1 MELTNVPQSRASLIQ
16 KQPEPLNINIV
27 PVISAPDL
35 HNFIR
40 LPLDTLGTTG
50 IALSSL
56 VHSAPVAETL
66 YRAVTAD
73 GSPIRLCY
81 ACKNGIGLSSGYLSN
96 GAVASAHFQEVMAAS
111 VPAVVNPTALF
122 MALALHQIEKKLDT
136 IAQTQREILQF
147 LEEEKRATLRGNLC
161 FLTELLKSYRFHWE
175 NEMFCSNMHKK
186 VQDIHQ
192 SAIQNV
198 LFYRQMIEQKLKSR
212 KQFETDQIVSSRLKM
227 IVSSLECYKQ
237 ALYLVAFTSFLEV
250 LLLKDFE
257 AAYLRSIEDRLRS
270 ESTQYHEVYT
280 ACYDKLVADS
290 GRSVQNAALNHLG
303 RISSAAG
310 KVIEKIPIISNSQID
325 ENLIRTGRTF
335 QSKATVR
342 SAAKIFGLT
351 VSRDAGITPFIE
363 SIQAIDQTYNAPTE
377 LFADRD
383 YLYARP
389 LT

>member
-1 MELTNVPQSRASLIQ
+1 MELTNAPQARTSLIQ
-16 KQPEPLNINIV
+16 QKPEPLNINIV
-27 PVISAPDL
+27 SVISAPDL

-56 VHSAPVAETL
+56 VRSTPVTGTL

-136 IAQTQREILQF
+136 ISQTQREILKF
-147 LEEEKRATLRGNLC
+147 LEEEKKATLRGNLC
-161 FLTELLKSYRFHWE
+161 FLMELLESYRFHWE

-192 SAIQNV
+192 SAIQDV
-198 LFYRQMIEQKLKSR
+198 LFYRQMIEQKLGSR
-212 KQFETDQIVSSRLKM
+212 KPFETDQIVSSRLKM
-227 IVSSLECYKQ
+227 VVSSLECYKQ
-237 ALYLVAFTSFLEV
+237 ALYLVGFTSFLET
-250 LLLKDFE
+250 LLLKKFE
-257 AAYLRSIEDRLRS
+257 ASYLRSIEDRLSS
-270 ESTQYHEVYT
+270 ESTQYREVYT

-303 RISSAAG
+303 RISSAVG
-310 KVIEKIPIISNSQID
+310 KAIEKIPIISNSQID
-325 ENLIRTGRTF
+325 ENFIRTGRMF
-335 QSKATVR
+335 QGKAAVR
-342 SAAKIFGLT
+342 SATKIVGLT